1 MVIYNK
7 MLCIYMSSRLLLLIV
22 VIDCFLMQLS
32 SNNDLFSLLRVI
44 LDGANVIRVM
54 IIFLKL
60 KGFILC

>member
-44 LDGANVIRVM
+44 LDDTNVIGVM
-54 IIFLKL
+54 IIFL
-60 KGFILC
+60 